1 MAASR
6 TRTLPDFDRIDL
18 RGAGT
23 VVVRQAAAASVSVQA
38 DEEALDKVRTEVRD
52 GQLLVGLRWW
62 SALLAWRALRN
73 VEVHVAAPR
82 LRALTVSGAG
92 RIVTPD
98 PFDAERLEL
107 KLSGAGSLE
116 VQVRAAAVD
125 ARLSGAGSISLVGSA
140 DTLEVT
146 LTGAGRFD
154 GSELRAG
161 VVRVRSAGAGETVVF
176 AAEKLDATLTGA
188 GSIRYRG
195 NPQVNSRVS
204 GIGSVRAQD

>member
-1 MAASR
+1 MVA
-6 TRTLPDFDRIDL
+6 TQERTLPDFDRIDL
-18 RGAGT
+18 RGVGT
-23 VVVRQAAAASVSVQA
+23 VVVRQAAATSVTVQA
-38 DEEALDKVRTEVRD
+38 GEDALDKVRTEVRD
-52 GQLLVGLRWW
+52 GQLIVGLRWW
-62 SALLAWRALRN
+62 SALLAWRSLRN
-73 VEVHVAAPR
+73 IEVIVAAPR

-92 RIVTPD
+92 SIVTPE
-98 PFDAERLEL
+98 PFDAEQLEL

-116 VQVRAAAVD
+116 VQVRAATVN
-125 ARLSGAGSISLVGSA
+125 ARLSGAGSISVVGSA

-146 LTGAGRFD
+146 LTGAGRFQ

-195 NPQVNSRVS
+195 NPQVTSRIS